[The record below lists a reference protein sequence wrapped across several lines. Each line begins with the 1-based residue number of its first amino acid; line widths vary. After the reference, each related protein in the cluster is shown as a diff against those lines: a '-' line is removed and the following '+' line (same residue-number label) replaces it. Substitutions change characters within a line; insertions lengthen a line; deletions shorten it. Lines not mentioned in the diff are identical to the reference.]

1 MNSDPSLAKRIIQ
14 PADQAL
20 LRGDRR
26 AARAVT
32 PAANLKETRRRTGI
46 KKESLH
52 RTVMWATILLL
63 TLAGVAIWSGVS
75 SAQGVPASPSSG
87 EAQSWSQVQVTKP
100 TYTPSPIPTA
110 TAISTPTPIP
120 TEIPEMGAPVTGP
133 ESEAEVYAQGAIYVV
148 QRGDTLGQ
156 IAARFGVS
164 LATLSEAN
172 HLPDPSSIYAGQELV
187 IPGVEFIPPQPRWTG
202 GPKRIL
208 VDISEQ
214 QLYAYEGD
222 DLVYRFV
229 ASTGMNNATAIGTFS
244 VLSKI
249 PNAYGS
255 TWNIWMPYWLGIYWS
270 GGLENGIHALPILPG
285 GSRLWSGYLGTPISY
300 GCVVLGEYE
309 ARLLYEWAEIG
320 TPVVIQW

>member
-1 MNSDPSLAKRIIQ
+1 MNSDSSPAKPIIR

-26 AARAVT
+26 AAQAVA
-32 PAANLKETRRRTGI
+32 PAANLKETRRRSGI
-46 KKESLH
+46 KKEAPH

-63 TLAGVAIWSGVS
+63 TLAGVAIWSNVS
-75 SAQGVPASPSSG
+75 SDQGMPALISS
-87 EAQSWSQVQVTKP
+87 
-100 TYTPSPIPTA
+100 
-110 TAISTPTPIP
+110 
-120 TEIPEMGAPVTGP
+120 
-133 ESEAEVYAQGAIYVV
+133 
-148 QRGDTLGQ
+148 
-156 IAARFGVS
+156 
-164 LATLSEAN
+164 
-172 HLPDPSSIYAGQELV
+172 
-187 IPGVEFIPPQPRWTG
+187 
-202 GPKRIL
+202 
-208 VDISEQ
+208 
-214 QLYAYEGD
+214 
-222 DLVYRFV
+222 
-229 ASTGMNNATAIGTFS
+229 GMNNATAIGTFS

-255 TWNIWMPYWLGIYWS
+255 TWNIWMPYWLVIYWS